1 MSEEL
6 LKYLTR
12 QNPIFGGKAKQNII
26 TMETCHGSLLS
37 LFFFLKLFLYRR
49 EMERQKGSQVEGVR
63 ASSKI

>member
-12 QNPIFGGKAKQNII
+12 QNPIFGGKAKKNII

-37 LFFFLKLFLYRR
+37 LFFFKIISLPAGNGRL
-49 EMERQKGSQVEGVR
+49 EGLPG
-63 ASSKI
+63 